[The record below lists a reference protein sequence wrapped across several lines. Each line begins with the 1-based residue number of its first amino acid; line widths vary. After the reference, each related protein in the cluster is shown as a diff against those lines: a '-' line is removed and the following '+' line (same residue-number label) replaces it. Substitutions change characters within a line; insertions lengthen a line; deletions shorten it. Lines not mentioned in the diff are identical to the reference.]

1 MVLWRIESQR
11 MEEKFLMEC
20 MMKEERLARGSK
32 RKEEFLNS
40 LMEVDVPEE
49 IEIDMEWIHDEKE
62 EHIFLSEMLEMLE
75 LGFSQDVP
83 MDAVDE
89 EEEYFDDILEH
100 TILDQLLLDG
110 FRAGIILRGIHK
122 IKPKGVLHH

>member
-20 MMKEERLARGSK
+20 MMKDERLARGRK
-32 RKEEFLNS
+32 RKNEILNS

-83 MDAVDE
+83 MEAVGE
-89 EEEYFDDILEH
+89 ENEYFDDILEH
-100 TILDQLLLDG
+100 TILDQLLLDWDIG
-110 FRAGIILRGIHK
+110 
-122 IKPKGVLHH
+122 